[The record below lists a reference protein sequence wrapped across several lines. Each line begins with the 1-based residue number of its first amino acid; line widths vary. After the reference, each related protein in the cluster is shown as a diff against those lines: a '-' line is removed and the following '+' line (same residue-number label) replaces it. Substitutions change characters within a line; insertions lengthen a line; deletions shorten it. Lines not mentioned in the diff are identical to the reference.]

1 MATDFFERQETA
13 RRNTSRLVLLF
24 ALAVMAI
31 IISVDLLGALLLA
44 YVTLDTETGLIAA
57 ALPFVIDPRIL
68 AVAVGGTIIVVVLGS
83 LYKVLS
89 LWGGGHVVAE
99 HLGGRRLN
107 PDTADPAER
116 QLLNVVEEMAIASG
130 TPTPPVFLLDNE
142 GGINA
147 FAAGYALDDAV
158 IGVTRGTAE
167 RLSRD
172 ELQGVIAHEFSH
184 VLNGDMGLNLRLIS
198 LLHGILII
206 GLLGQFIFRIFAYS
220 GITRRGGRG
229 SDSPV
234 PVVALGALVFG
245 LGLMVI
251 GFAGTFFGSM
261 IKAAVSRQREFL
273 ADASA
278 VQFTRNPLGIA
289 DALKKIGGFVHGAS
303 VESPNALEVS
313 HLFFGQAVSG
323 LRSVFSTHPP
333 LSERIERLDPSW
345 DGQFIKSDEP
355 LRTVASGLP
364 AEVAGVAA
372 AAPFAAGDAA
382 PPLTAAIRDVGQPG
396 DVHLAIAGEL
406 LARIPSPLVEA
417 AHDTYSAR
425 ALIYA
430 LLLDREP
437 ACRERQLDHLSRE
450 ADRGVLE
457 ETKRLIMPVARL
469 EAEVRLPLVDIAMP
483 ALDALTEPQYQLF
496 KRNVGVLIAA
506 DDRLALFEW
515 ALQRILLRQ
524 LDRQHGHG
532 VTGRARQRTL
542 RSMTSQCSMMLSML
556 AWIGHPTETVAAH
569 AFTLGWAALGL
580 PAGRLL
586 PMEQCD
592 FGKLDQ
598 ALTDL
603 DGAGPAAKRKLLH
616 AAAACIE
623 SDATVTVNEFE
634 LLRAIAASLSCPMP
648 PLAGG
653 GSSR

>member
-13 RRNTSRLVLLF
+13 RRNTSRLVVLF
-24 ALAVMAI
+24 VLAVLAI
-31 IISVDLLGALLLA
+31 VVSADLLGALLLA
-44 YVTLDTETGLIAA
+44 YATLETEAGLLAA
-57 ALPFVIDPRIL
+57 AWSFVFDPRVL
-68 AVAVGGTIIVVVLGS
+68 LVAAGGTAIVVVLGS

-107 PDTADPAER
+107 PDATDAAER

-130 TPTPPVFLLDNE
+130 TPTPPVYLLDNE

-147 FAAGYALDDAV
+147 FAAGYTFDDAV

-198 LLHGILII
+198 LLHGILIL
-206 GLLGQFIFRIFAYS
+206 GLIGQFIFRIFAYS
-220 GITRRGGRG
+220 GITRRGGRS

-234 PVVALGALVFG
+234 PVVAMGALVFG

-303 VESPNALEVS
+303 VNNPNALEVS

-323 LRSVFSTHPP
+323 FSSVFATHPP
-333 LSERIERLDPSW
+333 LTERIQRLDPSW
-345 DGQFIKSDEP
+345 DGQFIESDEP
-355 LRTVASGLP
+355 SRPITSGAP
-364 AEVAGVAA
+364 PAA
-372 AAPFAAGDAA
+372 AGGAVAPLAPGEAGRPLTGAVADIGQPHEAHLAAAG
-382 PPLTAAIRDVGQPG
+382 Q
-396 DVHLAIAGEL
+396 L
-406 LARIPSPLVEA
+406 LAGIPAPLLGA

-430 LLLDREP
+430 LLLDRQPE
-437 ACRERQLDHLSRE
+437 CRERQLDHLSRE
-450 ADRGVLE
+450 ADPGVFE
-457 ETKRLIMPVARL
+457 ETERLMMPVARL
-469 EAEVRLPLVDIAMP
+469 DVKARLPLVDIAMP
-483 ALDALTEPQYQLF
+483 ALDALPQAQYQVF
-496 KRNVGVLIAA
+496 KHNVGVLIEA
-506 DDRLALFEW
+506 DDQLALFEW

-524 LDRQHGHG
+524 LDRQHGLG
-532 VTGRARQRTL
+532 VTGRVRQRTL
-542 RSMTSQCSMMLSML
+542 RSMAPQCSMMMSML
-556 AWIGHPTETVAAH
+556 AWIGHPTETVATH
-569 AFTLGWAALGL
+569 AFNLGWAALGL
-580 PAGRLL
+580 PAARLL
-586 PMEQCD
+586 PIEQCD
-592 FGKLDQ
+592 FSRLDH

-603 DGAGPAAKRKLLH
+603 DGAGPAAKRKLLQ

-634 LLRAIAASLSCPMP
+634 LLRAIAASLSSPMP
-648 PLAGG
+648 LGVG
-653 GSSR
+653 E